1 MLERNNS
8 HTQIFPNPVTENIC
22 VFTDNLEIGE
32 YQIYDATGRVV
43 LDAFSSEK
51 SIVIDA
57 ASFSS
62 GLYFFVNSDN
72 KIEKFIVQ

>member
-1 MLERNNS
+1 MLEKSNS

-32 YQIYDATGRVV
+32 YQIYDVTGRLV
-43 LDAFSSEK
+43 LESFSSEK